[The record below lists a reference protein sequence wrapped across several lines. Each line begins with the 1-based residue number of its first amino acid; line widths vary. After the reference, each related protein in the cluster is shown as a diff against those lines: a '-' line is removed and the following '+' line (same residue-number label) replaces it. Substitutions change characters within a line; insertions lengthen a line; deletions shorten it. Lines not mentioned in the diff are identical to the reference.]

1 MLLTVGEIGGDT
13 ELEYVALPVCDPDTH
28 DVGEAL
34 TISDLQGDAVSLK
47 VGDRDGEVEAVGQ

>member
-1 MLLTVGEIGGDT
+1 MGDTDGDT

-34 TISDLQGDAVSLK
+34 TVAEVQGDTVPLK